1 MMYLAQRDL
10 TPSVVTYDLR
20 SINSILTSD
29 FYYFILDLQMDDSIP
44 QSIYSIKTYGDRP
57 FRLVTQNKNGPC
69 PILAIYN
76 LLALRGTIKIPATS
90 GLSAENMMQAIGEV
104 VLTGSSNQSELIEG
118 KVVLLCIISWNMESY
133 TLYCT
138 HNMFVARLTE

>member
-1 MMYLAQRDL
+1 MAIY
-10 TPSVVTYDLR
+10 PSKLQFEYDIPSSTRPSSSSSGHLR
-20 SINSILTSD
+20 PCSINDILIWIFD
-29 FYYFILDLQMDDSIP
+29 DFILEFQMDDSIP

-118 KVVLLCIISWNMESY
+118 KVIHYSNKCPFPLG
-133 TLYCT
+133 T
-138 HNMFVARLTE
+138 VA

>member
-1 MMYLAQRDL
+1 
-10 TPSVVTYDLR
+10 
-20 SINSILTSD
+20 
-29 FYYFILDLQMDDSIP
+29 MDDSIP

-118 KVVLLCIISWNMESY
+118 TVYTMYTVCLVSNGLYVAYDMQPIICLS
-133 TLYCT
+133 
-138 HNMFVARLTE
+138 

>member
-1 MMYLAQRDL
+1 MIYLAQRDL
-10 TPSVVTYDLR
+10 ARPSLVIIDPC
-20 SINSILTSD
+20 SINDIHKSNI
-29 FYYFILDLQMDDSIP
+29 YKFILDLQMDDSIP

-57 FRLVTQNKNGPC
+57 LRLVTQNKNGPC

-90 GLSAENMMQAIGEV
+90 GLSAGNMMQAIGEV

-118 KVVLLCIISWNMESY
+118 KVDEM
-133 TLYCT
+133 
-138 HNMFVARLTE
+138 

>member
-1 MMYLAQRDL
+1 
-10 TPSVVTYDLR
+10 
-20 SINSILTSD
+20 
-29 FYYFILDLQMDDSIP
+29 MDDSIP

-118 KVVLLCIISWNMESY
+118 KV
-133 TLYCT
+133 T
-138 HNMFVARLTE
+138 HYSNKSLFSLRIYSLTARSKHSGSSRNLFFTSADDWS